1 MLLAQG
7 EEGLGAAAV
16 LRRGAAGSAAAPRV
30 APAWASRL
38 DGLNAQVVPP
48 GAQVGEERVVVGEVL
63 AHPQP
68 ETAQPDGVRVLGG
81 PEALPV
87 TGGILGAADSEA
99 VQVFTAPA
107 ERGLHKAVQLGQ
119 RGGRGHLQLPP
130 DQRADA
136 GEHHPQ
142 PVDLITLNV
151 LVRSMLQLTARVL
164 IHAHPLP
171 SKFLR

>member
-48 GAQVGEERVVVGEVL
+48 GAQVGEERVVVGEAL

-99 VQVFTAPA
+99 CRCSPLQQNAACTRRCSSASVVAAVTSSCRQISGLMPA
-107 ERGLHKAVQLGQ
+107 S
-119 RGGRGHLQLPP
+119 
-130 DQRADA
+130 
-136 GEHHPQ
+136 
-142 PVDLITLNV
+142 IT
-151 LVRSMLQLTARVL
+151 RSR
-164 IHAHPLP
+164 
-171 SKFLR
+171 